1 MRALKVLAVIPL
13 WFLLTADASPAP
25 TDNPSPQPTPT
36 PIHAYITLDVSA
48 GGPNTQITVSGNSF
62 NPGQAVSVDWDSDTS
77 KVLGSATA
85 NAQGNFS
92 GVRVKAYARAAP
104 GLHHLCAT
112 VNPFPCAQFT
122 LQGTPTPTPRV
133 SPRPTPTPSASPS
146 PSPTPSLIAIPAGS
160 NNNGLDVM
168 LRPPF
173 IFLPIFGLIALFLAI
188 GYWLFSKLPRPQR
201 NLPSASI
208 VHRSARPLRGP
219 IYPNAT
225 PPPPGDEPPTEPPW
239 AGPREG

>member
-1 MRALKVLAVIPL
+1 MWSEL
-13 WFLLTADASPAP
+13 S
-25 TDNPSPQPTPT
+25 PSPGAGPSGRSVTGC
-36 PIHAYITLDVSA
+36 SA
-48 GGPNTQITVSGNSF
+48 LAVSGNSF
-62 NPGQAVSVDWDSDTS
+62 NPGQAVSIDWDSDTS

-133 SPRPTPTPSASPS
+133 SPGPTPTPSASPS
-146 PSPTPSLIAIPAGS
+146 PSPTPSVIPIPAGS

-173 IFLPIFGLIALFLAI
+173 IFLPIFGLIALFLA
-188 GYWLFSKLPRPQR
+188 
-201 NLPSASI
+201 
-208 VHRSARPLRGP
+208 RSEERRVGKECRSRWSP
-219 IYPNAT
+219 YH
-225 PPPPGDEPPTEPPW
+225 
-239 AGPREG
+239 

>member
-13 WFLLTADASPAP
+13 WVLLTAGAQLP

-36 PIHAYITLDVSA
+36 PTRAYITLNVSA
-48 GGPNTQITVSGNSF
+48 GGPTTQITVGGNSF
-62 NPGQAVSVDWDSDTS
+62 NPGQAVSIDWDSDPS

-85 NAQGNFS
+85 NAQGSFS
-92 GVRVKAYARAAP
+92 GVRVRPYPHAAP
-104 GLHHLCAT
+104 GLHHFCAT

-133 SPRPTPTPSASPS
+133 SPRPTPTPSPS
-146 PSPTPSLIAIPAGS
+146 PSSTPSLIAIPAGS
-160 NNNGLDVM
+160 STNGLDVM

-173 IFLPIFGLIALFLAI
+173 IFLPIFGLIALFVAA
-188 GYWLFSKLPRPQR
+188 GYWLFSKLPRPQK

-219 IYPNAT
+219 IYPDAA
-225 PPPPGDEPPTEPPW
+225 PPPSADQPPPEPPW
-239 AGPREG
+239 ADPREG

>member
-13 WFLLTADASPAP
+13 WILLTADASPAP
-25 TDNPSPQPTPT
+25 TDNPSPQPT
-36 PIHAYITLDVSA
+36 
-48 GGPNTQITVSGNSF
+48 
-62 NPGQAVSVDWDSDTS
+62 
-77 KVLGSATA
+77 
-85 NAQGNFS
+85 
-92 GVRVKAYARAAP
+92 
-104 GLHHLCAT
+104 
-112 VNPFPCAQFT
+112 
-122 LQGTPTPTPRV
+122 
-133 SPRPTPTPSASPS
+133 

>member
-13 WFLLTADASPAP
+13 WVLLTAGAQLP

-62 NPGQAVSVDWDSDTS
+62 NPGQAVSIDWDGDPS

-133 SPRPTPTPSASPS
+133 SPRP
-146 PSPTPSLIAIPAGS
+146 
-160 NNNGLDVM
+160 
-168 LRPPF
+168 
-173 IFLPIFGLIALFLAI
+173 
-188 GYWLFSKLPRPQR
+188 
-201 NLPSASI
+201 
-208 VHRSARPLRGP
+208 
-219 IYPNAT
+219 
-225 PPPPGDEPPTEPPW
+225 
-239 AGPREG
+239 

>member
-62 NPGQAVSVDWDSDTS
+62 NPGQAVSIDWDSDTS

-146 PSPTPSLIAIPAGS
+146 PSPTPSLISIHDAS
-160 NNNGLDVM
+160 NNHRHDAL
-168 LRPPF
+168 LIQPF
-173 IFLPIFGLIALFLAI
+173 GF
-188 GYWLFSKLPRPQR
+188 
-201 NLPSASI
+201 I
-208 VHRSARPLRGP
+208 V
-219 IYPNAT
+219 
-225 PPPPGDEPPTEPPW
+225 
-239 AGPREG
+239 